1 MQKYTVY
8 KHIAPNGKVYIGITS
23 MEPGRRWNNG
33 YGYKRQPYFA
43 NAIRKY
49 GWDNFKHE
57 ILFDGLDKE
66 EAERKEVEL
75 IAQCHSDE
83 KAHGY
88 NVEHGGNLSGKMSE
102 ETKRKISKSLKGQRK
117 DVAPWL
123 GKHHTAETKRKLS
136 EMHKGSKNPMYGKT
150 VSEETRRKMS
160 EAQKRG
166 KLCKHVLCVETG
178 ETFISTTEAAKALG
192 LSQSNVSAV
201 ARGVRK
207 HTKGYHFKYIEEVTH

>member
-1 MQKYTVY
+1 MQRYTVY
-8 KHIAPNGKVYIGITS
+8 RHTAPNGKVYIGITS
-23 MEPGRRWNNG
+23 MEPERRWNNG
-33 YGYKRQPYFA
+33 YGYKRQPYFM

-66 EAERKEVEL
+66 EAERKEIEL
-75 IAQCHSDE
+75 IAQCRSDE
-83 KAHGY
+83 KAYGY
-88 NVEHGGNLSGKMSE
+88 NVEHGGNLSGKISE
-102 ETKRKISKSLKGQRK
+102 ETKRKISKSLKGRHR

-136 EMHKGSKNPMYGKT
+136 ELHKGAKNPMYGKT

-160 EAQKRG
+160 EAHKRG

-178 ETFISTTEAAKALG
+178 ETFVSATEAAKALG
-192 LSQSNVSAV
+192 LSQGNVSAV
-201 ARGVRK
+201 ARGERK
-207 HTKGYHFKYIEEVTH
+207 HSKGYHFKYIEEVTN

>member
-1 MQKYTVY
+1 
-8 KHIAPNGKVYIGITS
+8 
-23 MEPGRRWNNG
+23 MEPERRWNNG
-33 YGYKRQPYFA
+33 YGYKRQPYFM

-57 ILFDGLDKE
+57 ILFVGLDKE
-66 EAERKEVEL
+66 EAERKEIEL
-75 IAQCHSDE
+75 IAQCRSDE

-88 NVEHGGNLSGKMSE
+88 NVEHGGNASGKMSE
-102 ETKRKISKSLKGQRK
+102 ETKRKISKSLKGRHT

-136 EMHKGSKNPMYGKT
+136 EMHKGSKNPMYGKHA
-150 VSEETRRKMS
+150 SEETRRKMS

-178 ETFISTTEAAKALG
+178 ETFVSASEAARALG
-192 LSQSNVSAV
+192 LSQGNVSAV
-201 ARGVRK
+201 ARGERK
-207 HTKGYHFKYIEEVTH
+207 HSKGYHFKYIEEVTH

>member
-1 MQKYTVY
+1 
-8 KHIAPNGKVYIGITS
+8 
-23 MEPGRRWNNG
+23 MEPERRWNNG
-33 YGYKRQPYFA
+33 YGYKRQPYFM

-57 ILFDGLDKE
+57 ILFIGLDKE
-66 EAERKEVEL
+66 EAERKEIEL
-75 IAQCHSDE
+75 IAQCRSDE

-88 NVEHGGNLSGKMSE
+88 NVEHGGNSSGKMSE
-102 ETKRKISKSLKGQRK
+102 ETKRKISKSLKGRHT

-136 EMHKGSKNPMYGKT
+136 EMHKGSKNPMYGKHA
-150 VSEETRRKMS
+150 SEETRRKMS

-178 ETFISTTEAAKALG
+178 ETFVSASEAARALG
-192 LSQSNVSAV
+192 LSQGNVSAV
-201 ARGVRK
+201 ARGERK
-207 HTKGYHFKYIEEVTH
+207 HSKGYHFKYIEEVTH